1 MSDIARS
8 EPTLPMGGTADMRPD
23 PTIRIAAAKS
33 YLDLTSIIG
42 IVMSIALITV
52 AILMGNGANF
62 FDLPSVFIVILGTI
76 FVTVTS
82 YTGRELRLAI
92 PTVRGS
98 FLRSVFNPAQVARE
112 ILDLAVLVRKRG
124 ILSLGVY
131 SSEIRNN
138 PDLYNATQMV
148 ADGLTAPEIDRLI
161 NQDMDITMD
170 SYRKAA
176 GMMRRASEIAPAMGL
191 VGTLIGLVQ
200 MLVSLENPAAIGPA
214 MALALLTT
222 FYGAVMGSVVLGPLA
237 AKLERNAAED
247 QLVKSLIHAGML
259 AIISQENP
267 RKLEMELN
275 SLLPPDLRISYFD
288 L

>member
-1 MSDIARS
+1 MSDLARS
-8 EPTLPMGGTADMRPD
+8 EPSLTTGTADLRPD
-23 PTIRIAAAKS
+23 PVIRVARAQS
-33 YLDLTSIIG
+33 YLDLTSIVG
-42 IVMSIALITV
+42 ILMSIGLIAL
-52 AILMGNGANF
+52 AIIMGNGANF
-62 FDLPSVFIVILGTI
+62 FDLPSVFIVILGTV
-76 FVTVTS
+76 FVTITS

-92 PTVRGS
+92 PTIRGS
-98 FLRSVFNPAQVARE
+98 FVRGAFNPGTVARE
-112 ILDLAVLVRKRG
+112 ILDLAVLSRKRG

-131 SSEIRNN
+131 ASEIRNN

-148 ADGLTAPEIDRLI
+148 TDGLTAAEIDRMI

-170 SYRKAA
+170 AYRKAA
-176 GMMRRASEIAPAMGL
+176 GMLRRASEIAPAMGL

-200 MLVSLENPAAIGPA
+200 MLVSLDNPAAIGPA

-222 FYGAVMGSVVLGPLA
+222 FYGAVMGSVVLAPLA

-247 QLVKSLIHAGML
+247 NLIKSLIHAGML
-259 AIISQENP
+259 AIIAQENP